1 MKNSGLFIRTSR
13 GRQEFFQVCFFRG
26 RGNPLC
32 LRERVFPLP
41 QAPPLPPARFI
52 QEDVTLRGLD
62 RFPLR
67 QSSPGKKDNQKFTD
81 NFPSVLPLTKI
92 KQEAAVWF
100 EMHSVSSKNIKGP
113 PGGGPFAEISGG
125 RTNRDCSAVPPGS
138 AFSKSIFSL
147 KCFAFQTIR
156 PVVSRKKR
164 GFSAHFGPG
173 GAVPP
178 PRVSPFSKLKRSIY
192 ALN

>member
-1 MKNSGLFIRTSR
+1 MRHCEDTTFFPCGNRPPVKKTTRNSQI
-13 GRQEFFQVCFFRG
+13 
-26 RGNPLC
+26 
-32 LRERVFPLP
+32 
-41 QAPPLPPARFI
+41 I
-52 QEDVTLRGLD
+52 
-62 RFPLR
+62 
-67 QSSPGKKDNQKFTD
+67 
-81 NFPSVLPLTKI
+81 FPSVLPLKKI

-113 PGGGPFAEISGG
+113 PGGGGPFAEISGG

-178 PRVSPFSKLKRSIY
+178 PRVSPFSKLKRSNERVLGREGG
-192 ALN
+192 ARGGREPLFSRQRKGVPFPLVS